1 MTFTGQDRTNSLNPG
16 VVPPPKKNKGLDGHA
31 AHRVVVKAHFPAWG

>member
-16 VVPPPKKNKGLDGHA
+16 VVPPQKNKGLDGHA